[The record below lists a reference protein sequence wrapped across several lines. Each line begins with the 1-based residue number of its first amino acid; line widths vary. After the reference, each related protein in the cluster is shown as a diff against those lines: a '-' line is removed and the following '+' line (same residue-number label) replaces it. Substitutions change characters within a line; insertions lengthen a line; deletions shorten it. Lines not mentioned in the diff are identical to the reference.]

1 MKYIQ
6 NQEDS
11 CYLRLSFCLILGAVL
26 GTLFCNGMDG
36 QMKAELGTVEGSLLS
51 AAALRR
57 VDFRGLF
64 FQVLGKRIPELL
76 LVLLVEITPI
86 APALL
91 MGIAGYLGFSTAV
104 MVCALTMDAGL
115 MGIVRYLVLISP
127 QCLFYIPVLYL
138 LFLWIPRQNRTLR
151 PAMAALLFFAVL
163 MGTFAE
169 SYINPWIVAVFLR

>member
-6 NQEDS
+6 NLEDS

-36 QMKAELGTVEGSLLS
+36 QMKAELGTFEGSLLS
-51 AAALRR
+51 AAALQR
-57 VDFRGLF
+57 VDFTGLF
-64 FQVLGKRIPELL
+64 AQVLRKRIPELL

-86 APALL
+86 APFLL
-91 MGIAGYLGFSTAV
+91 MGISGYLGFSTAV

-115 MGIVRYLVLISP
+115 LGLVRYLILIFP

-138 LFLWIPRQNRTLR
+138 LFLWIPRQGRSLR
-151 PAMAALLFFAVL
+151 PAMAALLFLAVFL
-163 MGTFAE
+163 GAAAE
-169 SYINPWIVAVFLR
+169 SYINPWIVAVFL